1 MLIIRFAMIFS
12 ALLMV
17 LSVGLYIFSRRGTY
31 LRFAWQVL
39 RFDLVLLAVFGV
51 MYLLER
57 YVLAAWRVLL

>member
-57 YVLAAWRVLL
+57 YVLTAWRVLL